1 MNCPSGHPNADGAR
15 FCGVCGLA
23 LAAAPPAPAPVPTT
37 FPAATAPPTPASP
50 QPWAAPAAT
59 SRPPQN
65 GMGTAALVLGIIGL
79 LIGGCILGPLA
90 IIFGAVGISKAN
102 QGVATNKGS
111 AVSGLIL
118 GIVGFLGWGLVVLI
132 ALGSSSSGY

>member
-1 MNCPSGHPNADGAR
+1 MNCPSGHPNTDNAR

-23 LAAAPPAPAPVPTT
+23 LAATPPPAPAPVVTPVAAPV
-37 FPAATAPPTPASP
+37 PAAP
-50 QPWAAPAAT
+50 QQWAAPVAM

-65 GMGTAALVLGIIGL
+65 GMGTAALVMGILGL
-79 LIGGCILGPLA
+79 LIGGCIFGPLA

-118 GIVGFLGWGLVVLI
+118 GIVAFIIWGVLALVI
-132 ALGSSSSGY
+132 LGSSSSSSGY